1 MCKNTYNNMEVLNWD
16 ETAELLT
23 SATGWE
29 WSGEDVRSA
38 GERIVNAERLFNARW
53 GIGRADDTLPR
64 RFLEKPAGPQDSPSA
79 GSVVE
84 LQPMLDEYYATRGW
98 DQETGLPTPDKR
110 RELGLEG

>member
-1 MCKNTYNNMEVLNWD
+1 MEVLNWD

-23 SATGWE
+23 AATGWE
-29 WSGEDVRSA
+29 WTGEDVRIA
-38 GERIVNAERLFNARW
+38 GERIVNAERLLNARF

-64 RFLEKPAGPQDSPSA
+64 RFLEEPDGPPDSPSA

-98 DQETGLPTPDKR
+98 DQQTGIPR
-110 RELGLEG
+110 SAR